1 MRSRVIA
8 VGALLCVVV
17 LIIWNLFIFAP
28 KGRSLSHAKKD
39 TQAAQQTESTLRA
52 TLTRLQ
58 SISRNGPEIAAE
70 LDKLSAAVPDS
81 PDLDG
86 FILSAN
92 QIAVKSGIDWLSVSP
107 GVVTAGTTG
116 PSVIPLSVTIKGG
129 FFQVLDYL
137 NRLEAMG
144 RFVVVDS
151 INVAAGAASSTGGA
165 AAATGPPSLSVTL
178 AGRMFTRAAPPLA
191 PGATPAP
198 GATGSSS
205 STPPASG
212 NSSGQTST
220 SAVVN

>member
-1 MRSRVIA
+1 MRSRVVA
-8 VGALLCVVV
+8 VGLLLFVVV
-17 LIIWNLFIFAP
+17 LLIWNMFVFGP
-28 KGRSLSHAKKD
+28 KSRSLSHAKKD
-39 TQAAQQTESTLRA
+39 TQAAQAIETTLRA
-52 TLTRLQ
+52 ALARLQ
-58 SISRNGPEIAAE
+58 NISHNGPEIAAE

-92 QIAVKSGIDWLSVSP
+92 QIAVKSGIDWLSVAP
-107 GVVTAGTTG
+107 GVVQAGTTG
-116 PSVIPLSVTIKGG
+116 PSVIPLTVQIKGG

-144 RFVVVDS
+144 RLVVVDS
-151 INVAAGAASSTGGA
+151 ITLSGGGGTTGGV
-165 AAATGPPSLSVTL
+165 AATGPPTLSVNL
-178 AGRMFTRAAPPLA
+178 AARMFTRAAPPLPPGSA
-191 PGATPAP
+191 ATPGSTGSTGAT
-198 GATGSSS
+198 